1 MTDPVSWLLIERGW
15 KVLNAAG
22 DEIGKVVEVLGDEE
36 DDIFDGLAVSSGLLG
51 KRHYLAA
58 ERVGTIEEGRIHTDV
73 DDLASLGDYQ
83 G

>member
-1 MTDPVSWLLIERGW
+1 VIDPVSWLLIKRGW

-22 DEIGKVVEVLGDEE
+22 DEIGKVVEVLGDEG

-58 ERVGTIEEGRIHTDV
+58 ERVGAIEEGQIHTDV
-73 DDLASLGDYQ
+73 SDLSSLDEYRG
-83 G
+83 